1 MMETQELENL
11 NRTDLFEELKDKC
24 KSIVKRDLYC
34 GLVAWF
40 LVILLLI
47 FAGVRLY
54 NPKNMLYTILW
65 IVLVSLAVGLFLY
78 DCWFLKKVGNF
89 DTPDRLLYCF
99 EKKHRYNLI
108 AWLFSLVFIIGIPF
122 VGRGIDYGLIIGMA
136 IATVITVIIMY
147 YSGGPLWYRKE
158 KDIIEQLR
166 ELTDKK

>member
-1 MMETQELENL
+1 METQELENL
-11 NRTDLFEELKDKC
+11 NRKELFEELKDKC

-47 FAGVRLY
+47 FAGVRLD

-65 IVLVSLAVGLFLY
+65 IVLVSLAVVLFLY

-136 IATVITVIIMY
+136 IVTVITVIIMY

-158 KDIIEQLR
+158 KDIIEQLQ